1 MNVDRCLGSLDEAI
15 AAAKALGLDASAAV
29 VTRETTRARL
39 GFPSS
44 AYVLALAGGTGVGK
58 STLLNAIAGENVSLA
73 SARRPTTSEAVAW
86 VPSSRGRELAGLLQW
101 LGISEVREHAGG
113 ALADVAVIDLPDFD
127 SIARAHRDRVDALL
141 PRVDAVLW
149 IVDPEKY
156 KDHVMHGA
164 YLREFAPRI
173 RRQIV
178 VLNRSDLLTPEDT
191 RRVADDMRD
200 QLRKDG
206 AAAVDVVATRAR
218 EGAAGIRELREWLE
232 SGVEA
237 KRVVASRIAA
247 EAREAVR
254 DLAAD
259 AGVLEGTAAPL
270 IAPARRERALSSVA
284 AGALALID
292 VAGLERQAVAAT
304 RFAARRRGAGPLG
317 RLTSAIYRLSGR
329 ARTSADPVD
338 FLRRWQLRGSL
349 APAVEPL
356 RDLVTSE
363 LPSVPAPLRG
373 ALAALSAPASL
384 DHRLTETID
393 RSLGAETAN
402 FQVPTSA
409 LWSVISIAQYAV
421 TALLVFSLLWFASLF
436 VIHDAPVGAI
446 PVPYLGPVPT
456 PVVLLAASLLGGYVL
471 AKLLGLHAG
480 WLGRRWAKRVSARI
494 SREVRQAIADNLLV
508 PLEQFE
514 ASRAALHNAVR
525 AADDG
530 CS

>member
-1 MNVDRCLGSLDEAI
+1 MNFDRCMESLDEAI
-15 AAAKALGLDASAAV
+15 VAAKALGLDASAAV
-29 VTRETTRARL
+29 ATRETTQARL

-44 AYVLALAGGTGVGK
+44 AYVLALVGGTGVGK

-86 VPSSRGRELAGLLQW
+86 VPSSRGQELAGLMHW

-113 ALADVAVIDLPDFD
+113 ALADVAVLDLPDFD
-127 SIARAHRDRVDALL
+127 SIALEHRDRVDALL
-141 PRVDAVLW
+141 PRVDAVAW

-156 KDHVMHGA
+156 NDQIIHGG
-164 YLREFAPRI
+164 YLRQFAPRV

-178 VLNRSDLLTPEDT
+178 VLNRSDLLSLADT
-191 RRVADDMRD
+191 SRVTEDMRD
-200 QLRKDG
+200 QLRRDG
-206 AAAVDVVATRAR
+206 AGAIDVVATRAR
-218 EGAAGIRELREWLE
+218 EGPGGIGELRKWLE

-254 DLAAD
+254 DLGAD
-259 AGVLEGTAAPL
+259 AGVLEGTLAPL
-270 IAPARRERALSSVA
+270 IEPARRERALSSVA
-284 AGALALID
+284 AGSLAVID

-304 RFAARRRGAGPLG
+304 RLAARRRGGGPLG
-317 RLTSAIYRLSGR
+317 SLTSAVIRLSGR
-329 ARTSADPVD
+329 KRVSADPAG

-349 APAVEPL
+349 APAVEPV
-356 RDLVTSE
+356 RELVTSK
-363 LPSVPAPLRG
+363 LPSVPAQLRG

-384 DHRLTETID
+384 EHRLAATID
-393 RSLGAETAN
+393 RSLASEVAT
-402 FQVPTSA
+402 FRVPTSA
-409 LWSVISIAQYAV
+409 LWSVIGIAQYAV
-421 TALLVFSLLWFASLF
+421 TAVLIFSLLWFASLF

-446 PVPYLGPVPT
+446 SVPYLGPMPT
-456 PVVLLAASLLGGYVL
+456 PVVLVAATLLAGYVL

-494 SREVRQAIADNLLV
+494 SREVRQEIADDLLV

-514 ASRAALHNAVR
+514 ASRAALHKAVR
-525 AADDG
+525 AADEG